1 VHPGALHRL
10 LRFLAAD
17 GFLEL
22 AEDGRFSLAAAAE
35 PLLATSRAGLREAL
49 LSTATRGWEVWRQLG
64 HSVETGRPA
73 FETVFGRDYFAEQR
87 ANPEALARFD
97 VALAAGAAELGRELA
112 RTLRPAQLVCDLGCG
127 SAALLM
133 ELLQAWPNA
142 RGIAFDAPGPLALA
156 EQRLSAAGMASRYEA
171 CAGDFFAAVP
181 AGADLYILAQVLHDW
196 DDPEALRILR
206 NCQAAMRP
214 GSRLVILEQ
223 PLPDNPRSAPRA
235 AHADLAMLVMTG
247 GRERTLQEYRQLLER
262 AGLRFD
268 GATPVATSRQAT
280 AIEASRGLM

>member
-1 VHPGALHRL
+1 MGRPREKRPDPASSAIEDVLLGASRVQALAVATDLGVFDLLANGPRSSTLLASTTGVHPGALHRL

-22 AEDGRFSLAAAAE
+22 AEDGRFSLAAPAE

-127 SAALLM
+127 SAALLT

-156 EQRLSAAGMASRYEA
+156 EQRLSDAGLASRYEA

-181 AGADLYILAQVLHDW
+181 PGADLYILAQLLHDW
-196 DDPEALRILR
+196 DDP
-206 NCQAAMRP
+206 
-214 GSRLVILEQ
+214 
-223 PLPDNPRSAPRA
+223 
-235 AHADLAMLVMTG
+235 
-247 GRERTLQEYRQLLER
+247 
-262 AGLRFD
+262 
-268 GATPVATSRQAT
+268 
-280 AIEASRGLM
+280 